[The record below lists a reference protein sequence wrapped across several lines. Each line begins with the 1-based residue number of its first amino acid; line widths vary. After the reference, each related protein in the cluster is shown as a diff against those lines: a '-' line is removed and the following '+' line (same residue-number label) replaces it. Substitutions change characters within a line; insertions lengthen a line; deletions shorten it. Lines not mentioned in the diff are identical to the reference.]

1 MSTQLRPCVVRCGA
15 SGFAVDYWGHNDAIG
30 TSTEHYIERRLP
42 APAYPRPVT
51 FPRVSHPRPQLTRN
65 LAPPPIFSNSSGAYF
80 LTHAH
85 ADHLV
90 GLSNRWDP
98 RGRAIYCSAVT
109 KALLLRKFPKLATR
123 ADVRVVAVAPNRAS
137 VIPLPPATSNSPS
150 SAAESIA
157 DALLPAPRVATDP
170 ELLTVTALD
179 AGHCPGSVGFLFEGA
194 CGRIFHTGD
203 FRREDWCGRGRALG
217 YAAASDDA
225 LGRARPRAPPQTLT
239 LNPEEPL
246 PECLTRAPLDLLL
259 LDNTYAHPE
268 YAFPTRAEAAAEV
281 VRLVT
286 DVYPNRDVYVG
297 VDSLGKE
304 PLLAAI
310 AFATGA
316 PVRVAFERA
325 DAARAALEAAEAAAA
340 EEHEAAVNENDDAD
354 ADRAGFARGSSVRL
368 NSCLGVAPS
377 GVLTAS
383 SSATGRVFA
392 LPKQRVTREK
402 LAAIARHSR
411 RRVVGIL
418 PTGWSSTGGC
428 GAPVASAPGAIV
440 AATDTDAD
448 YDPECP
454 PVHAVPYSLHAP
466 HVELEA
472 LVAALRPLAVVGN
485 TKSQTGDSRSVDAA
499 ARYGHLVGTP
509 PTSEDETEEWEEE
522 DVREDGGRGSGV
534 DGSAEDAAKRF
545 RSVEERTRVRGVAT
559 ARRAAPAGHGISDV
573 FGGGANGDASF
584 RIPGVDSN
592 RRGRSCGRSGGIALR
607 RAVVGV
613 PAPVAKPPRDRP
625 APTNVE
631 KNVADGNRTDAV
643 EDAVEDAVP
652 RNRRRGGT
660 YLSSVLAL
668 FGRGV
673 RRRRDASAEVKM
685 SADAN
690 APDQPSAKRRHVP
703 AWMSPRTRPA

>member
-1 MSTQLRPCVVRCGA
+1 M
-15 SGFAVDYWGHNDAIG
+15 DYWGHNDAIG
-30 TSTEHYIERRLP
+30 TSTEHHIKRGLP
-42 APAYPRPVT
+42 APAYPRPVS

-65 LAPPPIFSNSSGAYF
+65 LAPPPSSPTDSGAYF

-123 ADVRVVAVAPNRAS
+123 ADVRVVAVAPNRAT
-137 VIPLPPATSNSPS
+137 VIPLPPATSNAPS

-157 DALLPAPRVATDP
+157 DALLPAPRVAADP

-217 YAAASDDA
+217 YAAASDDV
-225 LGRARPRAPPQTLT
+225 LGRARPGAPPQTLT
-239 LNPEEPL
+239 LHPEEPL

-325 DAARAALEAAEAAAA
+325 DAARAALEAAETAAA
-340 EEHEAAVNENDDAD
+340 EEHEEAENENDDAY
-354 ADRAGFARGSSVRL
+354 AATAGFARGTSDRAR
-368 NSCLGVAPS
+368 SCLGVAPS

-418 PTGWSSTGGC
+418 PTGWSATGGC

-440 AATDTDAD
+440 ATTDTDAD

-466 HVELEA
+466 HVELES

-485 TKSQTGDSRSVDAA
+485 TKSRTGDARSVDAA

-509 PTSEDETEEWEEE
+509 PTSEDETEDGEE
-522 DVREDGGRGSGV
+522 DVSEHGGVDSGV
-534 DGSAEDAAKRF
+534 DGSAEDGSGAEDAAKRF
-545 RSVEERTRVRGVAT
+545 RSDEERTRDRGVAT
-559 ARRAAPAGHGISDV
+559 ARRAAPSGHGISDV
-573 FGGGANGDASF
+573 FGGGTNGGAAV
-584 RIPGVDSN
+584 RLHRVDSN
-592 RRGRSCGRSGGIALR
+592 RRGRSCGRGGGLALR
-607 RAVVGV
+607 RAVDGV
-613 PAPVAKPPRDRP
+613 PAPVAKPPRNRP
-625 APTNVE
+625 APTNIE
-631 KNVADGNRTDAV
+631 KNVADGIRTDAVKKAV

-668 FGRGV
+668 FGGGV

-685 SADAN
+685 SVDAN
-690 APDQPSAKRRHVP
+690 ARDQPSAKRRHVP

>member
-1 MSTQLRPCVVRCGA
+1 M
-15 SGFAVDYWGHNDAIG
+15 
-30 TSTEHYIERRLP
+30 
-42 APAYPRPVT
+42 
-51 FPRVSHPRPQLTRN
+51 
-65 LAPPPIFSNSSGAYF
+65 
-80 LTHAH
+80 
-85 ADHLV
+85 
-90 GLSNRWDP
+90 
-98 RGRAIYCSAVT
+98 T

-137 VIPLPPATSNSPS
+137 VIPLPLATSSATS

-225 LGRARPRAPPQTLT
+225 LGKERARAPPQTLT
-239 LNPEEPL
+239 LKPEEPL

-268 YAFPTRAEAAAEV
+268 YAFPTRVEAAAEV

-286 DVYPNRDVYVG
+286 DVYPDRDVYVG

-340 EEHEAAVNENDDAD
+340 EEHEEAD
-354 ADRAGFARGSSVRL
+354 AAMAGFALGSSERAR
-368 NSCLGVAPS
+368 SCLGVAPS

-418 PTGWSSTGGC
+418 PTGWSATGGC

-485 TKSQTGDSRSVDAA
+485 TKSQTGDARSIDAA

-509 PTSEDETEEWEEE
+509 PTSEDETEDGEE
-522 DVREDGGRGSGV
+522 DARGYRGGGSGM
-534 DGSAEDAAKRF
+534 DGSAEDAAGAEDAAKRF
-545 RSVEERTRVRGVAT
+545 RSYEEETRDRGVAAT
-559 ARRAAPAGHGISDV
+559 RRAAPSGHGISDV
-573 FGGGANGDASF
+573 FCGGANGDVAF
-584 RIPGVDSN
+584 RVPRVDSN
-592 RRGRSCGRSGGIALR
+592 RRGRSCGRGGGLAFR
-607 RAVVGV
+607 RAVDGV

-625 APTNVE
+625 APTNDE
-631 KNVADGNRTDAV
+631 KNVADGIRTDAVKEAV

-652 RNRRRGGT
+652 RDRRRGGT

-668 FGRGV
+668 FGGGV
-673 RRRRDASAEVKM
+673 RRRRDASAEAKAELKM
-685 SADAN
+685 STDAN
-690 APDQPSAKRRHVP
+690 ARDQPSAKRRHVP
-703 AWMSPRTRPA
+703 AWMSPRARPVR